1 MFVLLTVRRVVTWT
15 DCALVRQVGW
25 GIIVLQVDDFHK
37 HASTSVLNQNFQ
49 WKNSLFCY
57 LCHFINNRWVI
68 SCNLM
73 INFDLI
79 RKIHYLIIQ
88 NVSSPMVKIVNLYVV
103 NSVLTGRVTYT
114 MEVARLIVRV
124 EQVVYLVNIY
134 FKWNDNSNVTAY
146 IALCSFS
153 IFLSDKHVAS
163 GEFQINTIKRSFF

>member
-1 MFVLLTVRRVVTWT
+1 
-15 DCALVRQVGW
+15 
-25 GIIVLQVDDFHK
+25 
-37 HASTSVLNQNFQ
+37 
-49 WKNSLFCY
+49 
-57 LCHFINNRWVI
+57 
-68 SCNLM
+68 M

-134 FKWNDNSNVTAY
+134 FK
-146 IALCSFS
+146 
-153 IFLSDKHVAS
+153 
-163 GEFQINTIKRSFF
+163 